1 MQTHCPNCDTRF
13 RVTDTQIDVADG
25 FVRCGVCEHV
35 FNVYEVTEQASLDD
49 EHQPSLLHEDH
60 AQEKTTEYTDD
71 QALDITAERDSE
83 LYAAEETDEATT
95 EKSETFSSFENLP
108 DDDSDDLSDKLSD
121 KLSGELTGEFTE
133 ELSEKLIP
141 DNFEKDT
148 FNFFEDNDDN
158 STGHVVPEEFR
169 DSYISDTHST
179 VSNVLWSIGI
189 LFLTVTLFIEY
200 AWFNRNQFSHIPEIQ
215 AEIDKLCQQF
225 DCEKLSLRAPSKIE
239 LVARNVYS
247 HPNEKNVL
255 MVNITMK
262 NNASFSQPYPVL
274 KIDFSDIRGGHV
286 ASRNF
291 LPGEY
296 LPREY
301 LTADDQQSDN
311 KQPLLAPD
319 ASSNIT
325 MEIVDPGKQALTYE
339 FNFL

>member
-25 FVRCGVCEHV
+25 FVRCGICEHV
-35 FNVYEVTEQASLDD
+35 FNVYEVTEQTSLDD

-60 AQEKTTEYTDD
+60 AHEKTTEYTED

-83 LYAAEETDEATT
+83 LYAAKETDEATT
-95 EKSETFSSFENLP
+95 EKSEAFSSFENLP
-108 DDDSDDLSDKLSD
+108 DDDSDDLLD
-121 KLSGELTGEFTE
+121 KLSGELPE

-148 FNFFEDNDDN
+148 FNFFEENDEN
-158 STGHVVPEEFR
+158 STGHVVPKEFR
-169 DSYISDTHST
+169 DSYITDTHST
-179 VSNVLWSIGI
+179 VSIVLWSIGI
-189 LFLTVTLFIEY
+189 LFLTTTLFIEY
-200 AWFNRNQFSHIPEIQ
+200 AWFNRNQFAHIPEIQ

-225 DCEKLSLRAPSKIE
+225 DCKKLSLRAPSKIE

-255 MVNITMK
+255 MVSITMK
-262 NNASFSQPYPVL
+262 NNANFSQPYPVL

-291 LPGEY
+291 LPREY
-296 LPREY
+296 LPQEY
-301 LTADDQQSDN
+301 LTANVQQSDN
-311 KQPLLAPD
+311 KQPLLAPE
-319 ASSNIT
+319 ASSDIT